1 MKIRDV
7 SLMTRLFF
15 TSQYNGYTHIAY
27 DREFDCNPFDG
38 NINMIIGDEIIL
50 YENGH
55 QESSDSRATVKWN
68 EGIVSFDFDG
78 KKWNA
83 VK

>member
-1 MKIRDV
+1 
-7 SLMTRLFF
+7 MTRLFF
-15 TSQYNGYTHIAY
+15 IRVFRKA
-27 DREFDCNPFDG
+27 FDG
-38 NINMIIGDEIIL
+38 NINMIIGDEITL

-55 QESSDSRATVKWN
+55 QESSDSRATAKWN